1 MLVVIGG
8 NRALS
13 GNRAGL
19 ITLGGGGVRGD
30 LLKNGILRKVCCV
43 VVVVVSGDGNV
54 CPLGWSLLAAACED
68 VTVRSGDG
76 PDGLF

>member
-1 MLVVIGG
+1 M
-8 NRALS
+8 S
-13 GNRAGL
+13 GNRTGL
-19 ITLGGGGVRGD
+19 ITLGGGGVRD
-30 LLKNGILRKVCCV
+30 LLKTGILRKVCC